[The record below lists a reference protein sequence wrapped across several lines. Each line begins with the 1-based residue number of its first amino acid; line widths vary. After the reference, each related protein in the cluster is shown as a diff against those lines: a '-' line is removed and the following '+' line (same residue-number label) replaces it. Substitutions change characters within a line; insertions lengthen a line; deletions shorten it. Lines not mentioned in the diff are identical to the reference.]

1 MPGLGR
7 QTRTFLFL
15 GLVRTHKN
23 TQGFR
28 RSDPTDPSKR
38 RRRHGSVFLGDV
50 RGIFFWR
57 LQCHRYLAVANKYH
71 LYPGCLPLVAVS
83 RKKNTDPHGNGN
95 QKSARLLLL
104 QILQSDGQSE
114 RADFSHTR
122 VRSRK
127 AESSWHVIRFPSHVI
142 RSCSLKPLQVCVPSG
157 VKQTIIAQFFS
168 ILMTGSAINIDFCF
182 FSLRATQLIVPRW
195 PVIKCLLIYFSG
207 QDGGNRHYFSFFTL
221 PSTIYQRKF
230 ITIHF

>member
-1 MPGLGR
+1 MGCLVLADRPEPS
-7 QTRTFLFL
+7 FFL
-15 GLVRTHKN
+15 GLYAHTK
-23 TQGFR
+23 TR
-28 RSDPTDPSKR
+28 RVS
-38 RRRHGSVFLGDV
+38 DV
-50 RGIFFWR
+50 RIQPTQANAEDDTGVYFWATSEALFRR

-71 LYPGCLPLVAVS
+71 LYPGCLLLYLF
-83 RKKNTDPHGNGN
+83 REKKNTDRHGNGN
-95 QKSARLLLL
+95 QKSGRLLLL

-127 AESSWHVIRFPSHVI
+127 AESAWHVVIRFPSHVI

-195 PVIKCLLIYFSG
+195 PVIKCLLLYA
-207 QDGGNRHYFSFFTL
+207 
-221 PSTIYQRKF
+221 
-230 ITIHF
+230 